1 MNTSALSGTQKKKQK
16 IHFHFVDSLR
26 GIGAIWVVLYH
37 IYATGKLVDLSNFLP
52 DRLEYIAFKLG
63 NLGVAIFFVLSGFV
77 IAHSLRNA
85 KINPSYVGR
94 FSLRRLLRLS
104 PPYYVAIIL
113 ALGFALL
120 SSVVKNEPF
129 APMSQSFSTGRFV
142 AHLFYVHEFFGFK
155 PFDNIY
161 WTLNLEIQFYLV
173 FCALLGLSQWLD
185 KSNRK
190 QLGKAI
196 VFIPAAIFALFYPL
210 GILSDNGLGALFF
223 LPLYYG
229 FLLGIF
235 AYWCWQDN
243 LKPKYFYLYA
253 AILLVGGI
261 VQSSGF
267 TITCIII
274 STLLLEVGK
283 ANRMQD
289 FLNWQPLQFLGR
301 ISYSLYLTHNIVV
314 GSVFFLGFK
323 YLTPNLSTE
332 IICLFVAV
340 IASLCFAAIIYE
352 LVEKPSIKLSRK
364 VKLIKSTE
372 VVKA

>member
-1 MNTSALSGTQKKKQK
+1 M
-16 IHFHFVDSLR
+16 
-26 GIGAIWVVLYH
+26 
-37 IYATGKLVDLSNFLP
+37 
-52 DRLEYIAFKLG
+52 
-63 NLGVAIFFVLSGFV
+63 
-77 IAHSLRNA
+77 
-85 KINPSYVGR
+85 
-94 FSLRRLLRLS
+94 
-104 PPYYVAIIL
+104 
-113 ALGFALL
+113 
-120 SSVVKNEPF
+120 
-129 APMSQSFSTGRFV
+129 
-142 AHLFYVHEFFGFK
+142 
-155 PFDNIY
+155 
-161 WTLNLEIQFYLV
+161 
-173 FCALLGLSQWLD
+173 
-185 KSNRK
+185 
-190 QLGKAI
+190 
-196 VFIPAAIFALFYPL
+196 
-210 GILSDNGLGALFF
+210 SDNGLGALFF